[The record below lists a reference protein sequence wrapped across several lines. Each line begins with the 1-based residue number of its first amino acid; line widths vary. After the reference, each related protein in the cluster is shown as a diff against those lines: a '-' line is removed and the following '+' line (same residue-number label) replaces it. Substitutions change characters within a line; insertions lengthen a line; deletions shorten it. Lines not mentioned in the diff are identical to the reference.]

1 MKIIKDTLNI
11 LTIKERKSFYI
22 LIVLMVVGAFLEMAG
37 VGLIIPAL
45 ALMSNTIPSDD
56 NLFLSNTLNYFG
68 NPSEFQLLLLGIG
81 VFVGAYLVKMAYLIL
96 LSWYQTGF
104 INKVRA
110 SVSRRLFS
118 SYMNED
124 WTFHTHQN
132 SAKSINILNNETSQF
147 SASHLTALL
156 NIISELMVIFLICGL
171 LFFIEP
177 QSTILL
183 LFVLSVSV
191 SGFYLAIRNRT
202 KKWGFE
208 RQLAESKRI
217 QSLQQGLGGAK
228 EIKLLGRESEFT
240 ELYSIY
246 NIKVANVVRLQAF
259 TISLPR
265 LFIEFLTILVFGL
278 TVIILSWQDRD
289 QIEIIS
295 VLGLFAAASLRL
307 MPSINRI
314 IASGQALRFS
324 NAVLLILNKEFASIK
339 EPSAE
344 SSDMFLFSKSISIK
358 SVDYAYPDSSQSVIK
373 DLSMDI
379 PKGSSIGI
387 VGESGSG
394 KSTLMDMMMGLIHPT
409 KGQILVDD
417 IDISTNVR
425 GWHKQIGYVPQT
437 IYLSDDTLRRNI
449 AFGLSDGD
457 INDHQIHDALKKA
470 QLSEFVNNLDKGLD
484 TVFGERGVRL
494 SGGQRQ
500 RIGIARALYHNPS
513 VLFLDEASSA
523 LDLETEAEV
532 MKAVN
537 SMMGEKT
544 IIIIA
549 HRISTIENCDLV
561 YDVKSGNIV
570 KRRYD

>member
-22 LIVLMVVGAFLEMAG
+22 LIVLMIVGAFLEMAG

-45 ALMSNTIPSDD
+45 ALMSNASPSDD
-56 NLFLSNTLNYFG
+56 NVFLSNTLNYLG
-68 NPSEFQLLLLGIG
+68 SPSESQLLLLGIG
-81 VFVGAYLVKMAYLIL
+81 IFAGAYLIKMIFLIL

-110 SVSRRLFS
+110 SVSLRLFS

-132 SAKSINILNNETSQF
+132 SAKSINILSNETSQF
-147 SASHLTALL
+147 AASHLTSLL
-156 NIISELMVIFLICGL
+156 NIISELMVVFLICGL
-171 LFFIEP
+171 LFFLEP
-177 QSTILL
+177 QSTTLL
-183 LFVLSVSV
+183 LFILSVSV

-202 KKWGFE
+202 KKWGSE

-217 QSLQQGLGGAK
+217 QSLQQGFGGAK
-228 EIKLLGRESEFT
+228 EIKLLGRELEFT
-240 ELYSIY
+240 ELYSTF
-246 NIKVANVVRLQAF
+246 NTRVANVVRLQAF
-259 TISLPR
+259 TVSLPR
-265 LFIEFLTILVFGL
+265 LFIEFLTILVLGL
-278 TVIILSWQDRD
+278 TVISLSFQDRD
-289 QIEIIS
+289 QLEIIT

-314 IASGQALRFS
+314 IASQQALRFS
-324 NAVLLILNKEFASIK
+324 NAVLSILKEEFASVK
-339 EPSAE
+339 EPSVE
-344 SSDMFLFSKSISIK
+344 SFDKFLFSKSISVK
-358 SVDYAYPDSSQSVIK
+358 SVDYAYSDSSQLVIK
-373 DLSMDI
+373 GLSMDI
-379 PKGSSIGI
+379 PKGSSVGI

-417 IDISTNVR
+417 IDIFTDVR

-449 AFGLSDGD
+449 AFGLPDSDID
-457 INDHQIHDALKKA
+457 DHQVYDALEKS
-470 QLSEFVNNLDKGLD
+470 QLAEFVNNLDQGLD

-549 HRISTIENCDLV
+549 HRLSTIKNCDLV
-561 YDVKSGNIV
+561 YDVESGNIV
-570 KRRYD
+570 KRKYD